1 MITIFISMTVLV
13 VIITSIIFMYLFSNY
28 AYSEKRNLMVSCA
41 NDIARL
47 VSEEITKPAYNQRS
61 YADYSMLVTSVLNAK
76 VWIVDT
82 AGIFKTMKNS
92 SWPVHIQQLTTPESN
107 IIKNTFMGKGI
118 ITEDFSVTFGEAT
131 MSVSVPIK
139 TINSNTT
146 IGAVLIHSPMKNINE
161 SFMTAQALLA
171 IAVIVA
177 VIISTFVAITLS
189 LRFTRPL
196 KSMCLAASQMAKG
209 NYNVR
214 TQLNDKSELSELSYS
229 LNYLASTLESS
240 VTKLKIEKDKLN
252 SIIENVSDGLAAF
265 DTNLILIKYN
275 AALLKLCTQ
284 EHFDTPKVKDAIMQV
299 MQTGERGIV
308 VVEDKDIL
316 RFTIT
321 RIKNEGVVEG
331 VVVIVQDIS
340 QSERLEK
347 LRREF
352 VANVSH
358 EFRTPLTI
366 IKGSVE
372 ALIDGAI
379 QSEEDKKNYYNRIE
393 NETGALERLVK
404 DLLDTS
410 RFKAG
415 KITLDLKKEDITKIL
430 YDLRE
435 NLSTIAADKNIKILY
450 KETPLPDVLGDH
462 DRLRQ
467 LFIIFIDNAIK
478 FTPIDGTITLS
489 TEIIDNMACVNIKDT
504 GVGISEEDIPFIF
517 ERFYKVDKARGG
529 SETGTGLGLSI
540 AWQIAELHGGTIL
553 VESQRG
559 KGTLFKI
566 LLPIYKIVDD
576 KDKDKEKSN
585 NINLL

>member
-1 MITIFISMTVLV
+1 
-13 VIITSIIFMYLFSNY
+13 
-28 AYSEKRNLMVSCA
+28 
-41 NDIARL
+41 
-47 VSEEITKPAYNQRS
+47 
-61 YADYSMLVTSVLNAK
+61 
-76 VWIVDT
+76 
-82 AGIFKTMKNS
+82 
-92 SWPVHIQQLTTPESN
+92 
-107 IIKNTFMGKGI
+107 
-118 ITEDFSVTFGEAT
+118 
-131 MSVSVPIK
+131 
-139 TINSNTT
+139 
-146 IGAVLIHSPMKNINE
+146 
-161 SFMTAQALLA
+161 
-171 IAVIVA
+171 
-177 VIISTFVAITLS
+177 
-189 LRFTRPL
+189 
-196 KSMCLAASQMAKG
+196 MCSAASQMAKG

-214 TQLNDKSELSELSYS
+214 TQFNDKSELSELSYS

-240 VTKLKIEKDKLN
+240 VMKLKNEKDKLN
-252 SIIENVSDGLAAF
+252 SIIENISDGLAAF
-265 DTNLILIKYN
+265 DTNLRLIKYN

-284 EHFDTPKVKDAIMQV
+284 EHFQNPKVKDAIMQV
-299 MQTGERGIV
+299 MQTGERSIV
-308 VVEDKDIL
+308 VLEDKDIL
-316 RFTIT
+316 RFTIS
-321 RIKNEGVVEG
+321 RIKNEGIVEG

-379 QSEEDKKNYYNRIE
+379 QSEEDRSSYYNRIE
-393 NETGALERLVK
+393 NETIALERLVK

-415 KITLDLKKEDITKIL
+415 KITLEIKKVDVTKIL
-430 YDLRE
+430 TDLRE
-435 NLSTIAADKNIKILY
+435 NLSTIAAEKNIQIIYEK
-450 KETPLPDVLGDH
+450 KPLPDVMGDH

-478 FTPIDGTITLS
+478 FTPNNGTITLS
-489 TEIIDNMACVNIKDT
+489 TDMKDNMAYINIRDT

-517 ERFYKVDKARGG
+517 ERFYKVDKSRGG

-553 VESQRG
+553 VESERG

-566 LLPIYKIVDD
+566 LIPIYKEDKSDD
-576 KDKDKEKSN
+576 KSN
-585 NINLL
+585 NKVI